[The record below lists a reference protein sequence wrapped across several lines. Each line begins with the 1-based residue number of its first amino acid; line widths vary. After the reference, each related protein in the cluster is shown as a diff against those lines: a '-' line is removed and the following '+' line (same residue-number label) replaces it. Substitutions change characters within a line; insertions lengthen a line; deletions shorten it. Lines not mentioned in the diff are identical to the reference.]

1 MTRHAKISH
10 PWARYRRNMGLTQ
23 SSVADRVGVTRHY
36 IIRLEQSLFWHP
48 SDSLLV
54 RLSILYDIELGE
66 FEESYYRYVRD
77 TREEFA
83 RTHSS
88 FEALFG
94 SGLRS
99 LVWDKHPLV
108 IYRERHGLSR
118 MGLCKG
124 LCLHYDPVSEYEA
137 NKQRDIP
144 AQLVEACDDI
154 KWDYQPL
161 VSAVAEWR
169 ISGRADRKSA

>member
-1 MTRHAKISH
+1 MTRHKISH

-48 SDSLLV
+48 PDSLLV
-54 RLSILYDIELGE
+54 RLAILYDIELGE
-66 FEESYYRYVRD
+66 
-77 TREEFA
+77 
-83 RTHSS
+83 